1 MYLIHILVAH
11 TTHKSLLNSV
21 HMIVCQLIWS
31 SLIAYELMCKYKFL
45 FLVGNLKKNL
55 FRSLKSLFLTSWLV
69 LIFAFKRHHVF
80 KTFLD
85 HVHIH
90 WVLKTSLQVAFLHK
104 IFRFQSFKNF
114 NCIDQSKISLGW
126 SKMWAFV
133 FKTLC
138 LFNRY
143 SIDVRS
149 IKTGNFSIFKFLT
162 DQSFHALHI

>member
-11 TTHKSLLNSV
+11 TTHKSLLNSI
-21 HMIVCQLIWS
+21 HMIVCQLIWP

-85 HVHIH
+85 HIH
-90 WVLKTSLQVAFLHK
+90 WVLKTSLQVVFLHK

-114 NCIDQSKISLGW
+114 NCFDQSKISLDW
-126 SKMWAFV
+126 LKMWAFV

-138 LFNRY
+138 LFDRY

-149 IKTGNFSIFKFLT
+149 IKTRNFSIFKFLT